1 MVGCTSLP
9 AYTQN
14 TSVVRSD
21 WRSHDRIT
29 ESNFVD
35 DPCGVSIHERRL
47 AVAAGRGTGVQA
59 ESQLYPAGR
68 PIMRQSLKIGVLPSA
83 KGFHERREKLLK
95 VGHKAQEFPSGI
107 WYDKE
112 TPNEEVKPPPSDAFG
127 LLPIKNTGH
136 VSIAF
141 EFFAQGNASLM
152 TSSAH
157 DPQRVSSVPGF
168 QTCVQ
173 VLLRDVMLFEQMMA
187 FSLAMQSMHKP
198 VASRMTVLILQY
210 SSKSVAQLRERLG

>member
-1 MVGCTSLP
+1 MNGERSSSKSVIRLRNSLQ
-9 AYTQN
+9 AYGTIKKPR
-14 TSVVRSD
+14 T
-21 WRSHDRIT
+21 
-29 ESNFVD
+29 
-35 DPCGVSIHERRL
+35 RRL
-47 AVAAGRGTGVQA
+47 
-59 ESQLYPAGR
+59 
-68 PIMRQSLKIGVLPSA
+68 SLLQG
-83 KGFHERREKLLK
+83 
-95 VGHKAQEFPSGI
+95 
-107 WYDKE
+107 
-112 TPNEEVKPPPSDAFG
+112 DAFG